1 MAGRPSS
8 RAAAIVA
15 PAGRAAARTARR
27 AEETRVLSV
36 GLIVSAPASASGK
49 TVFTLALLRHLARS
63 GVAVASC
70 KVGPDF
76 IDPAYHA
83 AASGRPC
90 LNLDPWAMRA
100 ETLAYLATT
109 LAREAGLVIG
119 EGVMGLFDGS
129 GAEGK
134 GSTADLAALTG
145 WPVMLVIDV
154 SGQAASAAAVVRGFA
169 GHRADVA
176 VAGVVFNRVGGPGHE
191 KVLRAAAAAA
201 VPEVPV
207 LGCLPRDSAL
217 ALPERHLGLVQASEK
232 EDLEGF
238 LDAAADL
245 VAAHVDIAALTAL
258 ARPCRI
264 VAPRP
269 QTAVPV
275 PPLGQRIAVAR
286 DDAFAFS
293 YPAVLDGWRVAGAE
307 VSLFSPLE
315 DQSPA
320 ADADAVYLPGGY
332 PELHG
337 DRLASNHNFL
347 NGLGAAAARGA
358 VIYGECGGY
367 MVLGRGLIDR
377 QGRRHAMAGL
387 VALETSF
394 AQPRLHLGYRSVRL
408 AAAGPLGATGA
419 GFRGHEFHYASVAK
433 RGPGAPLFT
442 CADASGRELEPA
454 GLIDGRV
461 MGSFIHLV
469 DRVGE

>member
-1 MAGRPSS
+1 MTGPPEHSPPS
-8 RAAAIVA
+8 AAAQA
-15 PAGRAAARTARR
+15 ARR

-176 VAGVVFNRVGGPGHE
+176 VAGVVFNRVGGHGHE

-269 QTAVPV
+269 QTAVLV

-293 YPAVLDGWRVAGAE
+293 YPAVLDGWRAAGAE

-337 DRLASNHNFL
+337 GRLASSHNFL
-347 NGLGAAAARGA
+347 SGLRAAAARGA

-408 AAAGPLGATGA
+408 AATGPLGATGA

>member
-1 MAGRPSS
+1 MTGPPEHSPPS
-8 RAAAIVA
+8 AAA
-15 PAGRAAARTARR
+15 PAARR
-27 AEETRVLSV
+27 AEETRVLSA

-169 GHRADVA
+169 GHRTDVA
-176 VAGVVFNRVGGPGHE
+176 VAGVVFNRVGAHGHE

-264 VAPRP
+264 VTPQP

-293 YPAVLDGWRVAGAE
+293 YPAVLDGWRAAGAE

-337 DRLASNHNFL
+337 GRLASSHNFL
-347 NGLGAAAARGA
+347 SGLKAAARGA

-408 AAAGPLGATGA
+408 AATGPLGATGA

-433 RGPGAPLFT
+433 RGSGAPLFT

-469 DRVGE
+469 DRVGD

>member
-1 MAGRPSS
+1 MTGPPEHLPPST
-8 RAAAIVA
+8 AA
-15 PAGRAAARTARR
+15 PAARR
-27 AEETRVLSV
+27 AEETRVPSA

-90 LNLDPWAMRA
+90 LNLDSWAMRA

-134 GSTADLAALTG
+134 GSTADLAVLTG

-169 GHRADVA
+169 GYRTDVA
-176 VAGVVFNRVGGPGHE
+176 VAGVVFNRVGGHGHE
-191 KVLRAAAAAA
+191 KVLRAAAAVA

-207 LGCLPRDSAL
+207 LGCLPRDPAL

-238 LDAAADL
+238 LDAAAEL

-264 VAPRP
+264 VTPQP

-293 YPAVLDGWRVAGAE
+293 YPAVLDGWRAAGAE

-320 ADADAVYLPGGY
+320 ADADALYLPGGY

-337 DRLASNHNFL
+337 GRLAGSHDFL
-347 NGLGAAAARGA
+347 GGLKAAAARGA

-408 AAAGPLGATGA
+408 AAASPLGAAGA
-419 GFRGHEFHYASVAK
+419 GFRGHEFHYASVAE